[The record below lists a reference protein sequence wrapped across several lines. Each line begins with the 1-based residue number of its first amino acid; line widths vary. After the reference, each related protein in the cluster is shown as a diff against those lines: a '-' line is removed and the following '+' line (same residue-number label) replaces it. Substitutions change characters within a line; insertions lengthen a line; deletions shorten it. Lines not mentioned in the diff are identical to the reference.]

1 MYIFTKIAILKFCFF
16 ASIVYC
22 LFHSMVS
29 IIQWKDSGSL
39 LEYPLMSLF
48 AGCLM
53 ELPVGLSRFAFK
65 CPSKTN
71 ASLGNVCSLSA
82 MSSFL
87 LKCDLGCIS
96 VKSQLNQNLQQF
108 LFLWNDMSHVVYM
121 SHITSH
127 INVYPCNNTKKHTLS
142 FKTTAEYLKKVE
154 RNSCS
159 F

>member
-1 MYIFTKIAILKFCFF
+1 MLLLF
-16 ASIVYC
+16 IVYFIAWC
-22 LFHSMVS
+22 LLF
-29 IIQWKDSGSL
+29 SGKTVDHCWNI
-39 LEYPLMSLF
+39 LMSLF

-96 VKSQLNQNLQQF
+96 VKSQLNRNLQQF

>member
-1 MYIFTKIAILKFCFF
+1 
-16 ASIVYC
+16 
-22 LFHSMVS
+22 
-29 IIQWKDSGSL
+29 
-39 LEYPLMSLF
+39 
-48 AGCLM
+48 M

-96 VKSQLNQNLQQF
+96 VKSQLNRNLQQF

-127 INVYPCNNTKKHTLS
+127 INVYPCNNTKNHTLS

-159 F
+159 FQNRSFCEKQRAAFSCKHSQEAKQDLRVFRPTVYFFSLSFPHCVHQCSGTK